1 MFCYTDIVRAIV
13 DSEILLDLEE
23 VPSAILPSLEELA
36 RVPNIDKEKMKREK
50 IGGWQRLPNN
60 INLFHYGM
68 GHMML
73 PRGLAHRLNTLMQSY
88 GHKVS
93 WIDKR
98 YTQDKITKTKWKEI
112 NVRPYQEEAI
122 EAILKSEQGYWK
134 SPPGSGKTVGILE
147 AIRRSNQPALV
158 IVNTTNIAEQWR
170 DRARSFLG
178 RDVEVGL
185 IGDGSFDASQLTIA
199 MQQTLWSQ
207 REELQD
213 AGFFDKWGFVCLDEC
228 HHLPAETFTDILS
241 RFTARY
247 RIGVSGT
254 PTKNFEKKPLLE
266 ATLGPMIHET
276 PKKMLVEQGW
286 LMKPS
291 IEAIYTGFTFD
302 FFSTHEH
309 FGCKQNKKCFEPGCT
324 RPNDKKRHGNNYQ
337 EMVSALA
344 LDKDRNDQIAA
355 RIAQDLAVGRC
366 VLVLSRRLNHL
377 DTLCDRTREIISSYM
392 YPKERKL
399 FMLTGKETTEE
410 RMKIAEEADKG
421 RCVIF
426 STLADEAL
434 DIPRIDRIHLA
445 FPTRNAD
452 LIRQQIGRGERPHQD
467 KTDVIV
473 YDYVDMAGP
482 LRNQY
487 RERAREVYIQE
498 GWIVN
503 ERK

>member
-1 MFCYTDIVRAIV
+1 MIRNMKAIV
-13 DSEILLDLEE
+13 DSVIRLDSREWPTIILDDLKKAC
-23 VPSAILPSLEELA
+23 SI
-36 RVPNIDKEKMKREK
+36 PNTDKEKMKREK
-50 IGGWQRLPNN
+50 IGGWQRLPSFISLWNYEEYEVT
-60 INLFHYGM
+60 I
-68 GHMML
+68 
-73 PRGLAHRLNTLMQSY
+73 PRGLAHSLNSFAESY
-88 GHKVS
+88 GHKIE
-93 WIDKR
+93 WIDNR
-98 YTQDKITKTKWKEI
+98 IQSNADFIEWEKID
-112 NVRPYQEEAI
+112 VRPYQEEAI
-122 EAILKSEQGYWK
+122 EKILSGEQGYWK
-134 SPPGSGKTVGILE
+134 SPPGSGKTVAILE
-147 AIRRSNQPALV
+147 AIRRSDQVALV

-170 DRARSFLG
+170 QRARTFLG
-178 RDVEVGL
+178 RDVGI
-185 IGDGSFDASQLTIA
+185 IGDNKWEEKKITIA
-199 MQQTLWSQ
+199 MQQTLWSR
-207 REELQD
+207 REELEERGWFD
-213 AGFFDKWGFVCLDEC
+213 AFAFVCLDEC

-291 IEAIYTGFTFD
+291 IEAIYTGFTFN

-309 FGCKQNKKCFEPGCT
+309 FGYKSGRKCGEQFCN
-324 RPNDKKRHGNNYQ
+324 RPDDKKRHGNNYQ
-337 EMVSALA
+337 EMVSALV
-344 LDKDRNDQIAA
+344 KDGKRNHCINHK
-355 RIAQDLAVGRC
+355 ICENIINGNC
-366 VLVLSRRLNHL
+366 ILVLSRRLNHL
-377 DTLCDRTREIISSYM
+377 YELKNKADFFIENMVIWGGEP
-392 YPKERKL
+392 PKTFL
-399 FMLTGKETTEE
+399 LTGKESTEE
-410 RMKIAEEADKG
+410 RMKIAEQADSG

-452 LIRQQIGRGERPHQD
+452 LIRQQIGRGERPHPD

-487 RERAREVYIQE
+487 RERVHEVYIQE
-498 GWIVN
+498 GWTVHD
-503 ERK
+503 RK